1 MLFRSAQ
8 IAGGRI
14 EAGTEVSCQ
23 ILGSEMGTRT
33 EVVVGIPPDQLE
45 RRRNLQAEIAQHKE
59 NLTKLE
65 ANLVF
70 LKKLEAAGQLDD
82 PKRAMMV
89 SATKMKFQ
97 LQAALS
103 PLQGELAVLEERL
116 NAVRSRGIVRA
127 REVCYPGVVIS
138 LRGISY
144 AVREACR
151 FSSFVVESGTV
162 VLKPFDYQP

>member
-1 MLFRSAQ
+1 MLFRS
-8 IAGGRI
+8 
-14 EAGTEVSCQ
+14 
-23 ILGSEMGTRT
+23 
-33 EVVVGIPPDQLE
+33 
-45 RRRNLQAEIAQHKE
+45 
-59 NLTKLE
+59 
-65 ANLVF
+65 
-70 LKKLEAAGQLDD
+70 
-82 PKRAMMV
+82 
-89 SATKMKFQ
+89 
-97 LQAALS
+97 
-103 PLQGELAVLEERL
+103 LQGELAVLEERL